1 MSDDLVVVPVA
12 ALSLQALNGLI
23 EQYVL
28 REGTEYGA
36 RDYSL
41 EEKVKRVRQQLDAGE
56 VLIVYSDELGVAE
69 LIPSRDFAGT
79 GATADQ
85 P

>member
-1 MSDDLVVVPVA
+1 MSDDWVVVPAA
-12 ALSLQALNGLI
+12 ALSAQALNGLI

-41 EEKVKRVRQQLDAGE
+41 QEKVRRVQGQLESGR

-69 LIPSRDFAGT
+69 LITATDFSKRSREGV
-79 GATADQ
+79 Q

>member
-1 MSDDLVVVPVA
+1 MNEDWVVVPVA

-28 REGTEYGA
+28 REGTEYGK

-41 EEKVKRVRQQLDAGE
+41 EEKVRRVRSQLDSGK
-56 VLIVYSDELGVAE
+56 VLIVYSDELGLAE
-69 LIPSRDFAGT
+69 LIPERDLVKGQRVA
-79 GATADQ
+79 AQ

>member
-1 MSDDLVVVPVA
+1 MSEDWVVVPAA
-12 ALSLQALNGLI
+12 ALSLHALNGLI

-41 EEKVKRVRQQLDAGE
+41 EEKVRRVHKQLDAGK
-56 VLIVYSDELGVAE
+56 VLIVYNDDLGLAE
-69 LIPSRDFAGT
+69 LISQNDFSKNQSVVN
-79 GATADQ
+79 Q

>member
-1 MSDDLVVVPVA
+1 MSEDWVVVPAA
-12 ALSLQALNGLI
+12 ALSLHALNGLI

-28 REGTEYGA
+28 REGTEYGT

-41 EEKVKRVRQQLDAGE
+41 EEKVRRVHKQLDTGK
-56 VLIVYSDELGVAE
+56 VLIVYNDDLGLAD
-69 LIPSRDFAGT
+69 LISANDFRKGPPAV
-79 GATADQ
+79 DQ